1 MPSDKTSQTSLWNPH
16 RRKVKGE
23 MEVEFLPTCGAAQE
37 KQSAAALPSSNPN
50 ALPLYF
56 VWGFWP
62 LAKTGAIPRTGF
74 QVPPCTVRCTVRDGA
89 FDVHTAGLPG
99 EGRVEAVDLGVATP
113 PKVTQETRGVSA
125 GLTFTCWCL
134 SSFPSRFLSG
144 FLLGVHFLGTSPKPQ
159 LQAAASVHVR
169 ARARPSSVSTTVDDY
184 DISDFPQFFSAITF
198 ESQRVFEDGA
208 SVDLSQD
215 LLHADC

>member
-1 MPSDKTSQTSLWNPH
+1 M
-16 RRKVKGE
+16 
-23 MEVEFLPTCGAAQE
+23 
-37 KQSAAALPSSNPN
+37 
-50 ALPLYF
+50 YF

-113 PKVTQETRGVSA
+113 PKVTQDRVGATRGVSA

-169 ARARPSSVSTTVDDY
+169 ARARPCSVSTTVDDY
-184 DISDFPQFFSAITF
+184 YISDFPQFFSAITF

-208 SVDLSQD
+208 SVDLSLD